1 MRRKNGGRSSPRNA
15 GGDLPIERLGNRLDD
30 QFISPNL
37 SAQRAAVAP
46 ESIDRARQSDILAVA
61 QRYGAL
67 KRAGAG
73 EHVGPCPVCG
83 GKDRFSVN
91 VKKQLWN
98 CRGCGKGGDAIALVR
113 HVDGVTFAQA
123 VERLTRQQWTPMRT
137 TLHRREPDDTKGDD
151 RNVEIA
157 LRIFDGAGSILHA
170 RAERAK
176 RYLLH
181 WRNIDIDQIPD
192 LDDVLRFEPRCPFNG
207 DKLPCLISLVRDII
221 TDKPRAIQR
230 IALDADGQKID
241 RRSLGPTRGGAIKLW
256 PDAEIT
262 QGLTVGEGMETVA
275 AAATRITHR
284 GTLLQPAWALI
295 DRANLGGFPVLA
307 GIGALTILVDHD
319 QSGDGPADASACAR
333 RWAAAGREAALLTPN
348 TLGFDF
354 NDIALGRLGGAP

>member
-46 ESIDRARQSDILAVA
+46 KLIDRARQSDILTVA

-83 GKDRFSVN
+83 GTDRFSVN

-176 RYLLH
+176 RYLAH
-181 WRNIDIDQIPD
+181 WRNIGIDQIPD

-221 TDKPRAIQR
+221 TDKPRAIS
-230 IALDADGQKID
+230 A
-241 RRSLGPTRGGAIKLW
+241 
-256 PDAEIT
+256 
-262 QGLTVGEGMETVA
+262 
-275 AAATRITHR
+275 HR
-284 GTLLQPAWALI
+284 
-295 DRANLGGFPVLA
+295 
-307 GIGALTILVDHD
+307 
-319 QSGDGPADASACAR
+319 AR
-333 RWAAAGREAALLTPN
+333 R
-348 TLGFDF
+348 
-354 NDIALGRLGGAP
+354 

>member
-1 MRRKNGGRSSPRNA
+1 MRPQNGGRPPPRNA
-15 GGDLPIERLGNRLDD
+15 GDGLPIERLGNRLDD

-46 ESIDRARQSDILAVA
+46 ELIDSARRSDILAVA

-176 RYLLH
+176 RYLVH
-181 WRNIDIDQIPD
+181 WRKIDIDQIPD

-221 TDKPRAIQR
+221 TDKPKAIQR
-230 IALDADGQKID
+230 IALDADGRKID

-295 DRANLGGFPVLA
+295 DRANLGGLPVLA

-333 RWAAAGREAALLTPN
+333 RWAAAGREAVLLTPN